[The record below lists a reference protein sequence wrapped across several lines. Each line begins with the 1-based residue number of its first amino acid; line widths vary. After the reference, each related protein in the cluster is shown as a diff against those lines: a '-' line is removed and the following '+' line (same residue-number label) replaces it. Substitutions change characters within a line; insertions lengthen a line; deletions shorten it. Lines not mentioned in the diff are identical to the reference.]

1 MSQLPLFEHYPLL
14 LKNLPHVSLA
24 QLPTPVARV
33 EHPLTGH
40 DVEIYIKRDDLSA
53 AVYGGNKVRKLE
65 FLLGRALS
73 GGAKAVMTF
82 GAAGSNHALA
92 TAIYARQTGLK
103 SISMLLPQPNAQSIR
118 RNLLMGFHVGAEL
131 HHYETQPQ
139 LNLGVVYQ
147 MQRHLIR
154 DGRLPH
160 VIPPGGSSPI
170 GTVGFVNAALELKR
184 QVEEG
189 VLPEPDCLYAASG
202 TMGTVIGLL
211 LGLAASGL
219 RTRVVAVRVTPPP
232 YTTAEKARALY
243 EMANGLLHDADS
255 QFPIIPFPENR
266 FELRDEFFSPGY
278 GVFTET
284 IVEAIRRAKSS
295 AGIKIE
301 GTYTGKA
308 FAALLAD
315 AESGALRGK
324 TALFWHTYNSHDF
337 TKEIAQVDYRAL
349 PKEFH
354 RYFEEEVQALDPSER
369 I

>member
-1 MSQLPLFEHYPLL
+1 MENLPLFEYYPPLL
-14 LKNLPHVSLA
+14 KHLPHILLAQFPTPMEHMDSLA
-24 QLPTPVARV
+24 NRYDTA
-33 EHPLTGH
+33 
-40 DVEIYIKRDDLSA
+40 IYIKRDDLSA
-53 AVYGGNKVRKLE
+53 MAYGGNKVRKLE

-92 TAIYARQTGLK
+92 TAIYARQTGLQ
-103 SISMLLPQPNAQSIR
+103 SISMLLPQPNAYSVR
-118 RNLLMGFHVGAEL
+118 KNLLMGFSTGAEL
-131 HHYETQPQ
+131 HHYENQLQ
-139 LNLGVVYQ
+139 LNLGVIYQ
-147 MQRHLIR
+147 MQRHLLR

-170 GTVGFVNAALELKR
+170 GTLGFVNAAFELKR
-184 QVEEG
+184 QVGEG
-189 VLPEPDCLYAASG
+189 VFPEPDCLYAASG

-232 YTTAEKARALY
+232 YTTAGRAHALY
-243 EMANGLLHDADS
+243 AMTNKLLHDADPR
-255 QFPIIPFPENR
+255 FPVIPFPENQ
-266 FELRDEFFSPGY
+266 FELRDDFFPPGY

-284 IVEAIRRAKSS
+284 IVDAIQCAKA
-295 AGIKIE
+295 AGITIE

-324 TALFWHTYNSHDF
+324 TALFWNTYNSRDF
-337 TKEIAQVDYRAL
+337 TKEIAHVDYRAL
-349 PKEFH
+349 PGEFH
-354 RYFEEEVQALDPSER
+354 RYFEEDVQTLDPSDR